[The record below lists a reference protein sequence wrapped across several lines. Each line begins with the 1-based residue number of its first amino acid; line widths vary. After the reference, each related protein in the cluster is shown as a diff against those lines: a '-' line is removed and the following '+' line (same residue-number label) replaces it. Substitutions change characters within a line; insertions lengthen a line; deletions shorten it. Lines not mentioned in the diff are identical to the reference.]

1 MFQSVLL
8 ALLLILPQAPSTP
21 GPVARYSSESMRIDV
36 LAWSTDAARSQL
48 VDAWNMIPP
57 AAPAR
62 GRGVAPP
69 RGEGPPAGGARGA
82 RGARGAAPAAPPARG
97 GERPD
102 TPEKSLDAALQSAE
116 SVGYLWTS
124 ESTGY
129 SLRYAYRIAQPD
141 GRERIILAT
150 DRRLGE
156 WEGFS
161 IIELRLDTKH
171 EGEGK
176 VSTAGKIGIDATANT
191 IAITDYAALPVT
203 LKNVRA
209 QR

>member
-1 MFQSVLL
+1 MFHSVLL
-8 ALLLILPQAPSTP
+8 ALLFVLPQAPSTP
-21 GPVARYSSESMRIDV
+21 GPIARFSAESYRIDV
-36 LAWSTDAARSQL
+36 FAWSTDAARSQL
-48 VDAWNMIPP
+48 VDAWNMIPAA

-62 GRGVAPP
+62 GRGEAP
-69 RGEGPPAGGARGA
+69 ARGA
-82 RGARGAAPAAPPARG
+82 RGTRGAAPVAAPARG

-102 TPEKSLDAALQSAE
+102 TPEKSLAAALQAAE
-116 SVGYLWTS
+116 SVGYVWTS

-161 IIELRLDTKH
+161 IIELRLDAKH

-176 VSTAGKIGIDATANT
+176 VSNGKLGIDAAVNT
-191 IAITDYAALPVT
+191 IAIENYAALPITMKSV
-203 LKNVRA
+203 KA
-209 QR
+209 K